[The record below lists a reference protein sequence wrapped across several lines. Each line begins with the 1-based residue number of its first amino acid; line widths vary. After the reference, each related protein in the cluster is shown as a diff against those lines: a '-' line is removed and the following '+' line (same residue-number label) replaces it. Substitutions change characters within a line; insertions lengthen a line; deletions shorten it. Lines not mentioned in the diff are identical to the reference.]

1 MEREALQKRRGQTRF
16 GLVVAG
22 TLLVALVGYLG
33 FRLLPTLGDGSET
46 GAALMALAAAT
57 GFAAFFSPCSF
68 PIMLTTL
75 GRQANTR
82 TGRARLKPTLRFAA
96 GASIGAV
103 AFLAGL
109 GLFLS
114 LGGGSISRQVTFS
127 STTGRTLRI
136 AAGLAIITMG
146 LVQLGKV
153 RIPFFK
159 LAKLATPIDRK
170 RAGNADPDRFFSH
183 VLYGFGYLIAGFG

>member
-114 LGGGSISRQVTFS
+114 LGRNIRHF
-127 STTGRTLRI
+127 R
-136 AAGLAIITMG
+136 AAINIRRE
-146 LVQLGKV
+146 Q
-153 RIPFFK
+153 
-159 LAKLATPIDRK
+159 LAKRLCRIKQPCGPGSGHLDPLRCDR
-170 RAGNADPDRFFSH
+170 
-183 VLYGFGYLIAGFG
+183 